1 MEEGTPNQPLVSA
14 PIVPTLPEIENS
26 ANPFNSL
33 NTPAPYIREFG
44 SLMPPVPN
52 GIPDAININKQLQGD
67 FNTGPNPGAKASN
80 HKKNTLDYV
89 KAVTDYIGDPNAVRD
104 RFKYGRTYSYGAGYK
119 NMNFDRYY
127 NHPEF
132 KKLGFNPYRDNDAHY
147 NERSSWWD
155 DFSRMRGE
163 WGSLAWSGFKSIWG
177 DENEANE
184 AMEKGMAIGTSTK
197 DGFGAKVTNF
207 GLNSAYTVGV
217 MAEIALED
225 LALLAIEYGSG
236 LTATPEVVAAGAAR
250 NSMAFGRLTK
260 AWEGVS
266 KTMKAMSHGD
276 VKTFWEASKG
286 FAGAI
291 NPLTHS
297 TDFIKDVY
305 HGSGGMKHMSDIAK
319 VSKGFGSFYRDFRE
333 MNVAHSEAA
342 LEGAGASSK
351 YQEQMID
358 EFYAEHGRM
367 PEGKET
373 DEIFERAQSIKA
385 SVTLANDVAIFYSNK
400 LVFDDLFKGFQPG
413 SAVAD
418 AFLKGSG
425 RGLKRAAAKGY
436 KAGANIVEAEMK
448 SGLKKTRD
456 FLLKSRYVPWS
467 KKYFLGNLGEALQE
481 NAQEAIQVG
490 AKDYYD
496 KIHSDP
502 TQVGYYSILA
512 SIGKGTAEQFSG
524 QGLETF
530 LSGYLMGSLIQ
541 GGSGAVIGGFNKVTG
556 KAKTAKEQAEKTDND
571 IMNAANHV
579 GRNSM
584 VYGDQN
590 VNTASALNALNKE
603 RTAKTEE
610 GDEKTARDMSD
621 ELQISYF
628 TKLAK
633 TKNMGLVIGHV
644 DDMLELSDK
653 DLAESYGVSEN
664 EVGKVREK
672 LNTLKSRAEGFQER
686 YDALHKAYPN
696 TANPWMFDPKK
707 NPEAYA
713 AEMEAH
719 QVHEAVLEDMV
730 FAHEDYAR
738 IAERMTEIGKDLSG
752 QTTRLNRIINVF
764 KGGSAV
770 ANADASDVSLLI
782 DPIDAKGTLQGLK
795 DQISVM
801 KQGTPQQQREAL
813 KLEKHHDNIK
823 DWFMAVDDY
832 KRQLTSSQK
841 EGATDTVQESI
852 DRLYKA
858 YDKYMRNVASDKQ
871 GRIFDKDLQEGFK
884 KIKDFYALEHD
895 AAGMVSTINALSN
908 PRYLARYKEI
918 QANIQKMKQEQ
929 RLAKLQEALDAFNKM
944 KGDNKFL
951 NALYDLG
958 VFVFPEDV
966 DNLSR
971 FEVVDFY
978 DVASKDL
985 VKPGTEKYNK
995 IMDLMDQYSEG
1006 KTTGKETPEQGTTP
1020 EAKAQSKYN
1029 SEGRPKLA
1037 NDKRTYKDL
1046 AEQFGFDPKSAKST
1060 VKTEEVLR
1068 SIITSKYATAA
1079 EKALARRLLSTVKPD
1094 SVITFVNNN
1103 STPGHYAH
1111 GGGTASTETVI
1122 DARYMSADYKNGNK
1136 RVMEH
1141 VILHEY
1147 LHELSV
1153 EGINT
1158 DAEFKGALTKLNEAV
1173 KAYQQTKEGQD
1184 KFGSKPLYGTMNEKE
1199 FVTEALT
1206 NPVFQAMLREVPYES
1221 TGKASDAWT
1230 EFTDTVRKFFR
1241 RLLGVNNTN
1250 TALDEAMHI
1259 ISVKL
1264 DNTKPAETSKPGAT
1278 VSAGATRLGPNE
1290 KVTNATPIA
1299 LLRTSTEGAKLATDL
1314 IYAYHNY
1321 LVEQELPPA
1330 KGTEDEIVASE
1341 EFQTFMRETGTAGA
1355 IIEAFNKAREP
1366 KGPQPVAPKKVTAN
1380 IWAVGNRKL
1389 FTGTIGGVKYDQIP
1403 IEIEEYNEYFDN
1415 DAGENVREVMAKNLE
1430 TNEIIF
1436 INLGSPDAASF
1447 KYPELTV
1454 APTDVQKD
1462 ITPAE
1467 EKVEDG
1473 TVLGNHH
1480 GIEIVEDSK
1489 IRNAVGQPGAAQLNR
1504 TDGKIHINTPLLRQ
1518 KYAEKAW
1525 TKPTTQSDGS
1535 KSKPLSP
1542 TLFPTYESFEQF
1554 VIEHEYQH
1562 KDAPFGSFQAANP
1575 NGTKGQY
1582 EDYINDKALLA
1593 TGAMETV
1600 EESSDLVEEYNNITN
1615 KSELDAWVEKITDAM
1630 YSPAK
1635 KAELGELF
1643 NLTFNS
1649 ENVNKLIA
1657 DKEKGLAMNVNFD
1670 SLTLGKV
1677 VVMKDNRKMVVK
1689 DITPTDVV
1697 LVSTTAYKTNDPTAK
1712 TITIAKGVIKDQVKM
1727 VHGDFIHKAEKE
1739 VGPTAEEIQDSNKA
1753 LEEAAKDLSEQIK
1766 EDTEKAKTMTAA
1778 DARKAL
1784 LDQIQKCKKQ
1794 G

>member
-26 ANPFNSL
+26 ANPFNAL
-33 NTPAPYIREFG
+33 KTPAPYIREFG

-52 GIPDAININKQLQGD
+52 GVPDMINANKQLQGD
-67 FNTGPNPGAKASN
+67 FNTGPNPGSKAKNQSN
-80 HKKNTLDYV
+80 GTLDYV
-89 KAVTDYIGDPNAVRD
+89 KAVGDYIGDPDSVKD

-127 NHPEF
+127 KHPEF

-163 WGSLAWSGFKSIWG
+163 WGPLAVSGFKSIWG
-177 DENEANE
+177 DEYEANE
-184 AMEKGMAIGTSTK
+184 VMEKGMAIGTSSK
-197 DGFGAKVTNF
+197 DTFGAKVTNF

-217 MAEIALED
+217 MGEIVLED
-225 LALLAIEYGSG
+225 LALLAIESASFGA
-236 LTATPEVVAAGAAR
+236 ATPEVAVAGAAR

-276 VKTFWEASKG
+276 VKSFWEASKG

-297 TDFIKDVY
+297 TDFIKDMY
-305 HGSGGMKHMSDIAK
+305 HGSNGMKNLSDVAK

-342 LEGAGASSK
+342 LEGAGASTK

-425 RGLKRAAAKGY
+425 RNLKRAAAKGY
-436 KAGANIVEAEMK
+436 KVGANIVEAEAK

-456 FLLKSRYVPWS
+456 FLLKSQYVPWS
-467 KKYFLGNLGEALQE
+467 KKYFVGNLGEALQE
-481 NAQEAIQVG
+481 NAQEAIQIG

-496 KIHSDP
+496 KIHKDP
-502 TQVGYYSILA
+502 TQVGYYSALA
-512 SIGKGTAEQFSG
+512 SLGKGTAEQFSG

-541 GGSGAVIGGFNKVTG
+541 GGSGATMGAYNKISG
-556 KAKTAKEQAEKTDND
+556 KAKTAQEQAQKTDDD

-584 VYGDQN
+584 IYGDQHA
-590 VNTASALNALNKE
+590 NTASALNALNKE
-603 RTAKTEE
+603 RSAKTEE

-633 TKNMGLVIGHV
+633 TKNMGLVTGHV
-644 DDMLELSDK
+644 DDMLDLEDK
-653 DLAESYGVSEN
+653 DLAEAYGVSEN

-686 YDALHKAYPN
+686 YDTLVEAYPN

-707 NPEAYA
+707 NPEAYM
-713 AEMEAH
+713 AEMEAY
-719 QVHEAVLEDMV
+719 QVHEAVIEDMA
-730 FAHEDYAR
+730 FAHEDYTR
-738 IAERMTEIGKDLSG
+738 IAERMSEIGKDLSG
-752 QTTRLNRIINVF
+752 QTSRLNRIINVF

-782 DPIDAKGTLQGLK
+782 DPTDAKGTMQGLR

-801 KQGTPQQQREAL
+801 KQGTPQQQREAE
-813 KLEKHHDNIK
+813 KLQKHHDNIK

-832 KRQLTSSQK
+832 KRQLTASQT

-858 YDKYMRNVASDKQ
+858 YDKYIRNVATDKK
-871 GRIFDKDLQEGFK
+871 GRIFDKDLQAGFK

-895 AAGMVSTINALSN
+895 AVRMASTINALSN
-908 PRYLARYKEI
+908 PRYLERYKEI
-918 QANIQKMKQEQ
+918 QANIQKMKEEQ
-929 RLAKLQEALDAFNKM
+929 RLAKLQEALDAFNNM
-944 KGDNKFL
+944 KADNKFL

-995 IMDLMDQYSEG
+995 IMDLIDQYSEG
-1006 KTTGKETPEQGTTP
+1006 KTKGKATPEQGTTP

-1029 SEGRPKLA
+1029 TQSRPKLT
-1037 NDKRTYKDL
+1037 NDNRTYKDY
-1046 AEQFGFDPKSAKST
+1046 AEQFGFDPKAAKSK

-1094 SVITFVNNN
+1094 SVITFVNNS
-1103 STPGHYAH
+1103 STPGYFEHSP
-1111 GGGTASTETVI
+1111 GSSDTETAI
-1122 DARYMSADYKNGNK
+1122 DARYMSADYKNGNS
-1136 RVMEH
+1136 VMEH

-1147 LHELSV
+1147 LHELTV
-1153 EGINT
+1153 NGVNT

-1173 KAYQQTKEGQD
+1173 KAYQQTKEGQA
-1184 KFGSKPLYGTMNEKE
+1184 KFGNKPLYGTMNEKE
-1199 FVTEALT
+1199 FVSEAMT
-1206 NPVFQAMLREVPYES
+1206 NPVFQAMLQEVPYEV
-1221 TGKASDAWT
+1221 TGKVSNAWT

-1241 RLLGVNNTN
+1241 RLLGINNTN
-1250 TALDEAMHI
+1250 TALDEAMNI
-1259 ISVKL
+1259 ITAKL
-1264 DNTKPAETSKPGAT
+1264 DDTKKETTKPGAT
-1278 VSAGATRLGPNE
+1278 VSASASRLGPNE
-1290 KVTNATPIA
+1290 KVTNATPIS

-1330 KGTEDEIVASE
+1330 TGTEDEIVASE
-1341 EFQTFMRETGTAGA
+1341 EFKTFMRETGTAGA

-1366 KGPQPVAPKKVTAN
+1366 KGPQPISPKKITPN
-1380 IWAVGNRKL
+1380 LWAVGNRKL
-1389 FTGTIGGVKYDQIP
+1389 FTGLVAGIQYNEVP
-1403 IEIEEYNEYFDN
+1403 IEIEEYSDYYDN
-1415 DAGENVREVMAKNLE
+1415 DAQENVKEVVAKNLNTGE
-1430 TNEIIF
+1430 MII
-1436 INLGSPDAASF
+1436 INLSSPNAANF
-1447 KYPELTV
+1447 KYPELTLSIGE
-1454 APTDVQKD
+1454 QKE
-1462 ITPAE
+1462 IEKPA
-1467 EKVEDG
+1467 VETIPDG
-1473 TVLGNHH
+1473 TLLGTHH
-1480 GIEIVEDSK
+1480 GVEIVEDSK
-1489 IRNAVGQPGAAQLNR
+1489 IRNAVGEPGAAQYNK
-1504 TDGKIHINTPLLRQ
+1504 TDKKIHINTPLLRQ
-1518 KYAEKAW
+1518 KYVEKAW
-1525 TKPTTQSDGS
+1525 TKPYNQSDKSQS
-1535 KSKPLSP
+1535 KALSP

-1562 KDAPFGSFQAANP
+1562 TQVPFGAFLSANP

-1600 EESSDLVEEYNNITN
+1600 NESSDLVEEYNNITD
-1615 KSELDAWVEKITDAM
+1615 KVELDAWIEKITDAM

-1643 NLTFNS
+1643 GLTFNS

-1657 DKEKGLAMNVNFD
+1657 DKEKGLAMNVNFE

-1689 DITPTDVV
+1689 DITPTEVV

-1712 TITIAKGVIKDQVKM
+1712 TITIAKGVIKDQIKM

-1753 LEEAAKDLSEQIK
+1753 LEEAAKDESEQIK
-1766 EDTEKAKTMTAA
+1766 EDTEKAKTMSSA
-1778 DARKAL
+1778 DAKKAL
-1784 LDQIQKCKKQ
+1784 LEKIQKCKK